1 MNVLATVPLADTWG
15 MHGGDFG
22 AGWMILMMG
31 LMVLFWAAVILGIV
45 WLVRGG
51 VGGWRDR
58 RGRGQKPTATE
69 ILERRFAEGAISAEE
84 YRERRDVIERG
95 TAEPNGDHHHE
106 PLTAPAAGEGR
117 Q

>member
-1 MNVLATVPLADTWG
+1 MNAMANVLIADTWG

-51 VGGWRDR
+51 FEGR
-58 RGRGQKPTATE
+58 RERQEQGRMPTASE
-69 ILERRFAEGAISAEE
+69 LLERRFAEGAISVDE
-84 YRERRDVIERG
+84 YRERRELIAKGSVD
-95 TAEPNGDHHHE
+95 PNGDRHRE
-106 PLTAPAAGEGR
+106 PLPTR
-117 Q
+117 